1 MKTIEDIKLKDTMP
15 ESLASDEKVS
25 AIAEAIDPHLQ
36 RIAKKVDLPSLYT
49 NIDKLPSLAL
59 DHLAAQYDVTVWR
72 DSWGLAVKRSVLK
85 TAISDKRIKG
95 TKAAVRKAVE
105 SIGGAASIVNW
116 YETEPKGTPYT
127 FKIFVALSE
136 VAGTVTDEQQEDLIR
151 LIDDAKSLRDS
162 YELILQ
168 TVLNGGVGTY
178 GCMRV
183 LTVSSI

>member
-1 MKTIEDIKLKDTMP
+1 MKTIEDVKLKDTMP
-15 ESLASDEKVS
+15 ESISSDKKVN
-25 AIAEAIDPHLQ
+25 AMNEVLDPRLQ
-36 RIAKKVDLPSLYT
+36 YLGSMVDLPSLYT

-59 DHLAAQYDVTVWR
+59 DHLAYQYDVTVWR
-72 DSWGLAVKRSVLK
+72 DSWGIEVKRSVLK
-85 TAISDKRIKG
+85 TALSDKRKKG
-95 TKAAVRKAVE
+95 TKAAVKQAVE
-105 SIGGAASIVNW
+105 SIGVAASIVNW

-127 FKIFVALSE
+127 FKIYVALSQ
-136 VAGTVTDEQQEDLIR
+136 VAGTVTEEQQEDLIR

-162 YELILQ
+162 YDLILQ